1 MLAWDSIPIHLS
13 RENKKFIFG
22 QVRKGAR
29 AADFEESLR
38 WLEQAGLIQKVR
50 RVNRPSIPMSA
61 YCDQNAFKLFV
72 VDVGLLGA
80 MSGLNP
86 DAILSGNRV
95 FTEFKGALTEQ
106 YVCQQLVAEHGLTP
120 YYWSAEN
127 STGEIDFL
135 TQDAGRIFAIE
146 VKAEENLRAK
156 SLRAFKQKH
165 PEVSAVRFSL
175 SGYRE
180 QDWMR
185 NVPLYAIGNRRMWEG

>member
-1 MLAWDSIPIHLS
+1 MPRITAPGLPLS
-13 RENKKFIFG
+13 AYDDLSAFKIY
-22 QVRKGAR
+22 
-29 AADFEESLR
+29 AADVSLLR
-38 WLEQAGLIQKVR
+38 RQAQLAPTIF
-50 RVNRPSIPMSA
+50 A
-61 YCDQNAFKLFV
+61 E
-72 VDVGLLGA
+72 
-80 MSGLNP
+80 
-86 DAILSGNRV
+86 GNRL
-95 FTEFKGALTEQ
+95 FREFKGALTEQ